1 MNLEAQIAPTLVG
14 RAFVEAA
21 DLAPVKEF
29 VTDLAGE
36 AIEAHKENI
45 NASEWLSEESRQKLT
60 GKLDAI
66 TLNLIYPEVWEDYSA
81 LELEG
86 LDYYQMCRAL
96 LLNDLARNASLA
108 GSEIDDRLWD
118 SPSLFDGSGSYTGID
133 NSIRVNAGGVAG
145 EVARC
150 QAGEISL
157 EELMGGIT
165 GYMLFHEI
173 AHALDPADIYLD

>member
-45 NASEWLSEESRQKLT
+45 NGSEWLSEESRQKLT

-86 LDYYQMCRAL
+86 LDYYQMRREL
-96 LLNDLARNASLA
+96 WLNDLARNASLT
-108 GSEIDDRLWD
+108 GSEIDDRL
-118 SPSLFDGSGSYTGID
+118 
-133 NSIRVNAGGVAG
+133 
-145 EVARC
+145 
-150 QAGEISL
+150 
-157 EELMGGIT
+157 
-165 GYMLFHEI
+165 
-173 AHALDPADIYLD
+173 